1 MNKQNMVDLIQNKI
15 NSQKYLT
22 YKYKVS
28 FSENGDLNLWAID
41 SSEANEAKIIF
52 APKAKL
58 LVAFFNKEENYKFS
72 LDETYAG
79 ETELFNDLV
88 LKDVLKLFFAY
99 GSVLVEEIKAGG
111 SDNEKTFLVK
121 VFNGN
126 FGYLFFDE
134 NENEYYTGSISAG
147 TRIKGQK
154 CLFTDSEIDE
164 MRLRK
169 DIAINWTKAELIESR
184 GVNND

>member
-1 MNKQNMVDLIQNKI
+1 MEKSNMVDLIQNKI

-22 YKYKVS
+22 YKYKVT

-41 SSEANEAKIIF
+41 SSDTNEAKIIF

-58 LVAFFNKEENYKFS
+58 LVAFFDKEKGYEFS

-79 ETELFNDLV
+79 ETELFDDLV

-99 GSVLVEEIKAGG
+99 GSIIVVTLTAKESGEEK
-111 SDNEKTFLVK
+111 KFLVK
-121 VFNGN
+121 VFEGN

-134 NENEYYTGSISAG
+134 NEKEYYTGSIPAG
-147 TRIKGQK
+147 AQIKGQK
-154 CLFTDSEIDE
+154 CLFTSDEISDLE
-164 MRLRK
+164 LEPK
-169 DIAINWTKAELIESR
+169 VAIDWSKAELIESQ
-184 GVNND
+184 GDDD

>member
-1 MNKQNMVDLIQNKI
+1 MVDLIQNLI
-15 NSQKYLT
+15 NSKNNLV
-22 YKYKVS
+22 YKYEVT
-28 FSENGDLNLWAID
+28 FSKNGDLNLWAID

-58 LVAFFNKEENYKFS
+58 IVAFFDKEKGYEFS

-88 LKDVLKLFFAY
+88 LNNVLKLFFAY
-99 GSVLVEEIKAGG
+99 GSVLVEKIKFGG
-111 SDNEKTFLVK
+111 SDKEKTFLVK
-121 VFNGN
+121 VFDGN

-147 TRIKGQK
+147 TQIDGQK
-154 CLFTDSEIDE
+154 CLFTNSEIDE
-164 MRLRK
+164 LRLKK
-169 DIAINWTKAELIESR
+169 DVAINWTKAKLIESWE
-184 GVNND
+184 NND

>member
-1 MNKQNMVDLIQNKI
+1 MVDLIQNKI

-22 YKYKVS
+22 YKYKVT

-41 SSEANEAKIIF
+41 SSDTSEAKIIF

-58 LVAFFNKEENYKFS
+58 LVAFFDKEKGYEFS

-79 ETELFNDLV
+79 ETELFDDLV

-99 GSVLVEEIKAGG
+99 GSIIVEKLKMKKPDEERK
-111 SDNEKTFLVK
+111 FLVK
-121 VFNGN
+121 VFEGN

-134 NENEYYTGSISAG
+134 NEKEYYTGSIPAG
-147 TRIKGQK
+147 AQIKGQK
-154 CLFTDSEIDE
+154 CLFTNNEIDE
-164 MRLRK
+164 LKSRK

-184 GVNND
+184 DNDD

>member
-1 MNKQNMVDLIQNKI
+1 MVDLIQNKI

-22 YKYKVS
+22 YKYKVT

-41 SSEANEAKIIF
+41 SSDTSEAKIIF

-58 LVAFFNKEENYKFS
+58 LVAFFDKEKDYKFS
-72 LDETYAG
+72 LEETYAG
-79 ETELFNDLV
+79 ETELFDDLV

-99 GSVLVEEIKAGG
+99 GSIIVEKLKMKKPDEERK
-111 SDNEKTFLVK
+111 FLVK
-121 VFNGN
+121 VFEGN

-134 NENEYYTGSISAG
+134 NEKEYYTGSIPAG
-147 TRIKGQK
+147 AQIKGQK
-154 CLFTDSEIDE
+154 CLFTNNEIDE
-164 MRLRK
+164 LKSRK

-184 GVNND
+184 DNDD

>member
-1 MNKQNMVDLIQNKI
+1 MVDLIQNKI

-22 YKYKVS
+22 YKYKVT

-41 SSEANEAKIIF
+41 SSDTSEAKIIF

-58 LVAFFNKEENYKFS
+58 LVAFFDKEKDYKFS
-72 LDETYAG
+72 LEETYAG
-79 ETELFNDLV
+79 ETELFDDLV

-99 GSVLVEEIKAGG
+99 GSIIVEKLKMKKPDEERK
-111 SDNEKTFLVK
+111 FLVK
-121 VFNGN
+121 VFEGN

-134 NENEYYTGSISAG
+134 NEKEYYTGSIPAG
-147 TRIKGQK
+147 AQIKGQK
-154 CLFTDSEIDE
+154 CLFTNNEIDE
-164 MRLRK
+164 LKSRK

-184 GVNND
+184 G

>member
-1 MNKQNMVDLIQNKI
+1 MVDLIQNLI
-15 NSQKYLT
+15 NSKNNLV
-22 YKYKVS
+22 YKYDVT

-41 SSEANEAKIIF
+41 SSEDNEAKIIF

-58 LVAFFNKEENYKFS
+58 LVAFFDKEKDYKFS

-99 GSVLVEEIKAGG
+99 GSVLVEEIKDGG
-111 SDNEKTFLVK
+111 TDKEKTFLVK
-121 VFNGN
+121 VFDGN

-134 NENEYYTGSISAG
+134 NENEYYTGSISTG
-147 TRIKGQK
+147 TRIEGQK
-154 CLFTDSEIDE
+154 CLFTNSEIDE
-164 MRLRK
+164 LRLRK
-169 DIAINWTKAELIESR
+169 DVAINWTKAELIESQ
-184 GVNND
+184 GNDD